1 MYMGSI
7 IHGIGTD
14 IIEIERIRTSIEK
27 YGEHFISKIFTDKER
42 EYCSKKPLHL
52 QPVHYAARFAAKE
65 AFAKALG
72 TGIGEAIEFRHIG
85 IHNTETGRPIIELEK
100 PDSPFLLLYDFHC
113 SISHTHI
120 YAIATVIIERKD
132 ENAQRIE

>member
-7 IHGIGTD
+7 IYGIGTD

-27 YGEHFISKIFTDKER
+27 YGEHFIRKIFTDKER
-42 EYCSKKPLHL
+42 EYCSKKPVHL
-52 QPVHYAARFAAKE
+52 QPIHYAARFAAKE

-72 TGIGEAIEFRHIG
+72 TGIGEIIEFKHIG
-85 IHNTETGRPIIELEK
+85 IHNTETGRPIIEIEK
-100 PDSPFLLLYDFHC
+100 SDNDLFEQYYFHC

-120 YAIATVIIERKD
+120 YATATVIIERVVD
-132 ENAQRIE
+132 SNYRE